1 MGIPIFLSAWNNIRV
16 CACTPSFAEISRIA
30 PSKTDNE
37 RYTSAKK
44 SICPG
49 VSMMFTFVFSH
60 WKEVIPVWIVIPLWR
75 SKSVLSVLV
84 VPLSTLPNS
93 VIAPLLYNKLSVKV
107 VFPAS
112 TWAKTPILIIFMWF
126 SSIQK
131 PKRA

>member
-1 MGIPIFLSAWNNIRV
+1 
-16 CACTPSFAEISRIA
+16 
-30 PSKTDNE
+30 
-37 RYTSAKK
+37 
-44 SICPG
+44 
-49 VSMMFTFVFSH
+49 MMFTFVFSH

-126 SSIQK
+126 SSIQRILYFLSLLSSVFIK
-131 PKRA
+131 SKCN